1 MRNIS
6 QLIQYL
12 CQMLMVFYCRFF
24 FDLMIK
30 SMVEYLVS
38 MNSLDSPRK
47 HRFSEQYFDDIA
59 TLVTTFTS
67 DIISGYNRDVKVKL
81 LKFIQIQVDFCT
93 LLFNFYFLFFSK
105 SRKSIHFTWII
116 YSIMQGTCRF
126 GNLVTKFDENSTPL

>member
-1 MRNIS
+1 MMIIMKETFFLLLEIKNMRNIS

-105 SRKSIHFTWII
+105 SRKSIHFT
-116 YSIMQGTCRF
+116 
-126 GNLVTKFDENSTPL
+126 